1 MGFLE
6 TPPQEAVDLATE
18 LTERAVQAVEALYAN
33 DPNVPLALSG
43 DIDVVVS
50 GGGNY
55 DAYYMGI
62 AMVLERAATR
72 WDLRLLCDDVVH
84 AEADAWQCRLRGH
97 GSHISG

>member
-18 LTERAVQAVEALYAN
+18 LTERAVQAVEGLYAN

-62 AMVLERAATR
+62 AMVLERAKTR
-72 WDLRLLCDDVVH
+72 PDGSEAFVIHRH
-84 AEADAWQCRLRGH
+84 AGASAGGMMPFGAC
-97 GSHISG
+97 GSHE